1 MISFIIPTRN
11 NLPYLKLAYNSIRRY
26 YPREEIIIL
35 DDNSTDGTKDWLW
48 GLEGDRVNYGDEHL
62 ITSYNGNRQV
72 GHTVLYDEGVE
83 MATNDIF
90 TIFHAD
96 MVCGPN
102 YVENLLKHLKP
113 GGVVAATRIE
123 PPLHPPGKEK
133 LIRDFGIYPENFV
146 ENGMDNVFGFVDY
159 CRFLQEDLN
168 NKDKTT
174 KGIFAPWAMY
184 RKDFLAIGGHDKLF
198 SPFPYED
205 SDIFQRFILAGYDIK
220 QSRDAFVYHFTCR
233 GHRWTEQIQKD
244 GLFYQL
250 CCSKNMLQFIRKWGH
265 WIENDENCYPII
277 HKKYDIG
284 VRIKNCP
291 ESLLSNIEPWFSTIY
306 VDCPIDSYINQ
317 VQPGTPFNMKKRVK
331 PLDSLASNDIEI
343 SFDGSQLTN
352 ERLKTLCTLPKM
364 IEDSGEEGIMEFDIF
379 NIDIKRLDDKTPQLV
394 NNESDYYLF
403 QTMPLK
409 LEDPYWT
416 DELFKVFD
424 AMDQKTKDKF
434 DDINKK
440 LKEK

>member
-11 NLPYLKLAYNSIRRY
+11 NLSYVKLAYKSIRRF
-26 YPREEIIIL
+26 YPLDEIIIL
-35 DDNSTDGTKDWLW
+35 DDNSSDGTKEWLK
-48 GLEGDRVNYGDEHL
+48 GLVINDKNAIMFSHED
-62 ITSYNGNRQV
+62 RQV
-72 GHTVLYDEGVE
+72 GHTVLYDIGVGICH
-83 MATNDIF
+83 NKIF

-102 YVENLLKHLKP
+102 YVEMLLKHLNP
-113 GGVVAATRIE
+113 GGVVCATRIE

-133 LIRDFGIYPENFV
+133 IVKNFGIYTEDFKYD
-146 ENGMDNVFGFVDY
+146 EFITFCY
-159 CRFLQEDLN
+159 QQQETWSVQN
-168 NKDKTT
+168 HTT
-174 KGIFAPWAMY
+174 KGIFAPWMMY
-184 RKDFLAIGGHDKLF
+184 KKDFLAIGGHDKLF

-233 GHRWTEQIQKD
+233 GHRWTEQVQKD
-244 GLFYQL
+244 DLFYKL
-250 CCSKNMLQFIRKWGH
+250 CCTKNMMHFIRKWGH

-291 ESLLSNIEPWFSTIY
+291 PQILPQIEPWFSTIY
-306 VDCPIDSYINQ
+306 ADCDIDTYINT

-331 PLDSLASNDIEI
+331 PLDSQSWNEIEI

-352 ERLKTLCTLPKM
+352 ERLQTLCTLPKM

-379 NIDIKRLDDKTPQLV
+379 NIEIKVLNNKEEKLV
-394 NNESDYYLF
+394 NNNSDYYIF
-403 QTMPLK
+403 QLMCLRE
-409 LEDPYWT
+409 EDPYWT
-416 DELFKVFD
+416 NELFRVFE
-424 AMDQKTKDKF
+424 QVKGKQ
-434 DDINKK
+434 
-440 LKEK
+440 

>member
-11 NLPYLKLAYNSIRRY
+11 NLPYLKLAYNSIRKY

-48 GLEGDRVNYGDEHL
+48 GLEGDISNSEYGDKNL
-62 ITSYNGNRQV
+62 VTSFHGNRQV
-72 GHTVLYDEGVE
+72 GHTVLYDEGIE
-83 MATNDIF
+83 MARNDIF

-113 GGVVAATRIE
+113 EGVVAATRIE
-123 PPLHPPGKEK
+123 PPLHPAGKEK
-133 LIRDFGIYPENFV
+133 IVKNFGIYDTDFK
-146 ENGMDNVFGFVDY
+146 
-159 CRFLQEDLN
+159 QEDFEIFCLMN
-168 NKDKTT
+168 QTESVNPLSGKTT

-184 RKDFLAIGGHDKLF
+184 KKDFLAIGGHDKLF

-233 GHRWTEQIQKD
+233 GHRWTEQVQKD
-244 GLFYQL
+244 DLFYQL
-250 CCSKNMLQFIRKWGH
+250 CCSKNMVHFIRKWGH

-306 VDCPIDSYINQ
+306 VDCPIDNYINQ

-331 PLDSLASNDIEI
+331 PLDSKASNDIEI
-343 SFDGSQLTN
+343 SVDGSQLTN

-379 NIDIKRLDDKTPQLV
+379 TINIKRLDDKTEQLV

-409 LEDPYWT
+409 IEDPYWT
-416 DELFKVFD
+416 DELFQVFD
-424 AMDQKTKDKF
+424 AM
-434 DDINKK
+434 NKK
-440 LKEK
+440 LKEKSI